1 MTIQDMLL
9 SRLIVESLAKNGKV
23 TLEEAQFY
31 NRFTADVLTKIAET
45 TIEEMSVATAAA
57 QATQNETK
65 NKSIEESETSS
76 IVKKLLK

>member
-45 TIEEMSVATAAA
+45 TIEEMSIAT
-57 QATQNETK
+57 QATQNKTK
-65 NKSIEESETSS
+65 NKSIEESETTS

>member
-45 TIEEMSVATAAA
+45 TIEEMGVAIT
-57 QATQNETK
+57 ATQNETK

>member
-1 MTIQDMLL
+1 MTVQDMLL

-45 TIEEMSVATAAA
+45 TIEEMGVVTTAT